1 MLEFELFI
9 ILNGDWESLNLKIVA
24 LYCSEYNIVYK

>member
-9 ILNGDWESLNLKIVA
+9 FLGAERIK
-24 LYCSEYNIVYK
+24 